1 MLAHAFLCVTAPA
14 SPSLDGHA
22 AVRSVLQRTEGATS
36 CKDDVLVRRLTALGP
51 GAAPTLFRLVTGEA
65 IEELLGESEAQAWLC
80 PPENVGALA
89 LESLANLPEEPVRAC
104 LRAHASERPDRSVR
118 VAALNVLGRQASSG
132 GLALFFELLAE
143 SGDELEMRA
152 VRAPASAALAS
163 ILRADAQAARALEG
177 RLLAAPVP
185 EQRLACEALAASG
198 RAESC
203 ALLTKLI
210 GRDAE
215 LDLAV
220 LEALAQLTERYPW
233 RTKEETLA
241 LLRATLEHGDARVRA
256 AGARALGRVRD
267 AKAAPTLI
275 ARLGDADPEVV
286 GAAQWALRESTGQTR
301 PAAREQWDAWLEA
314 ERTWWRDE
322 GKTHVANLAA
332 GDTTRLSQTL
342 RDALKHPLARQPVV
356 DALLAT
362 IADLGPDAKVMACA
376 TLAEL
381 RALDAVPGLVELLFE
396 NDARVHAAAWNALR
410 ALTGE
415 DLPAEPRLWE
425 EYAFG

>member
-1 MLAHAFLCVTAPA
+1 MV
-14 SPSLDGHA
+14 
-22 AVRSVLQRTEGATS
+22 
-36 CKDDVLVRRLTALGP
+36 
-51 GAAPTLFRLVTGEA
+51 
-65 IEELLGESEAQAWLC
+65 
-80 PPENVGALA
+80 
-89 LESLANLPEEPVRAC
+89 
-104 LRAHASERPDRSVR
+104 
-118 VAALNVLGRQASSG
+118 
-132 GLALFFELLAE
+132 
-143 SGDELEMRA
+143 
-152 VRAPASAALAS
+152 
-163 ILRADAQAARALEG
+163 
-177 RLLAAPVP
+177 
-185 EQRLACEALAASG
+185 
-198 RAESC
+198 
-203 ALLTKLI
+203 
-210 GRDAE
+210 
-215 LDLAV
+215 
-220 LEALAQLTERYPW
+220 
-233 RTKEETLA
+233 
-241 LLRATLEHGDARVRA
+241 
-256 AGARALGRVRD
+256 GRVRD